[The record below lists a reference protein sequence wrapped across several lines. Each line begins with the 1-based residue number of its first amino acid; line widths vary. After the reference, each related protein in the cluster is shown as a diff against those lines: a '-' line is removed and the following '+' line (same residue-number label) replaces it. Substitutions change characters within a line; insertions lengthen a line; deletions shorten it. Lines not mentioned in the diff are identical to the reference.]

1 MIDQASM
8 SSKDAGN
15 HGDASAALL
24 SDHNQSVQAPSS
36 ENWLSTIVDYVPD
49 KLGAPKF
56 VSNVLPTLFKTAALF
71 YPGPVGAASYVAM
84 SALEQ
89 AHPGDTLGNQAE
101 DLALGATKGALMA
114 GAFRAT
120 AELPTNA
127 IGLAGRGVTL
137 GVASRFLDAGLDRHT
152 YVNPNTGAFDFS
164 NGFSNVLKTTFQPG
178 ALAIDAAT
186 FAVAGGLAK
195 QVGVLTKGALA
206 TNYAATNAITGGIF
220 GFSSGAVGELRQE
233 QLKNQSISPLSI
245 FGQGLESGA
254 VMAVA
259 AIPGGLKMQ
268 HDFNMA
274 SSAQDSNDSAS
285 ANGRRIIPGPG
296 RDQQPMRSNAQV
308 ADQNSDRSEAGANTT
323 ATTMGSDSSS
333 SGAKSTDAVVTESAQ
348 GSDVSKSATDSSTD
362 AEGEGRGPT
371 FAKPTDS
378 VPRVEFRMDQD
389 GNMLLNPGNFKIQV
403 NGERI
408 PAGQE
413 TSIKP
418 SDSVQVDLG
427 DRYDMWKTLSLGKAG
442 NDATIEG
449 FPIAPSRSV
458 LFDFS
463 ALNYM
468 PDAKTDA
475 NGTLAIQP
483 THWEQQEGSTVNY
496 PEPGSAIKV
505 DAQGNM
511 VLSTKIPHFYKV
523 NGQFVDKGETPIHF
537 GDKLETD
544 VGDRY
549 AIWKP
554 LNWSTIYGQ
563 PAIEGRA
570 LPAGRELRFDPSVW
584 DQNPKSALDPQG
596 RMVVSGP
603 HFKLYLVDD
612 DY

>member
-1 MIDQASM
+1 MGATFMIDQASM

-24 SDHNQSVQAPSS
+24 SDHNQSAQAPSS
-36 ENWLSTIVDYVPD
+36 ESWLSTIVDYVPN
-49 KLGAPKF
+49 KLGAPKI

-84 SALEQ
+84 SALDQ

-152 YVNPNTGAFDFS
+152 YIDPNTGAVDFS
-164 NGFSNVLKTTFQPG
+164 NGFSNVLKSTFQPG

-186 FAVAGGLAK
+186 FAVAGGFAK
-195 QVGVLTKGALA
+195 QASMLTKGALA

-254 VMAVA
+254 IMAVA
-259 AIPGGLKMQ
+259 SIPGGLKMQ
-268 HDFNMA
+268 HDFNVA
-274 SSAQDSNDSAS
+274 SPAQDSNDSAGAKGPQNHS
-285 ANGRRIIPGPG
+285 WPG

-308 ADQNSDRSEAGANTT
+308 ADQNSDGAETGANKT
-323 ATTMGSDSSS
+323 AATIVSDSSS
-333 SGAKSTDAVVTESAQ
+333 TDAKATDAVV
-348 GSDVSKSATDSSTD
+348 SATDSSTD

-389 GNMLLNPGNFKIQV
+389 GNMLLNPGNFKFQV

-427 DRYDMWKTLSLGKAG
+427 DRYDMWKTLALGKAG
-442 NDATIEG
+442 NDTTIEG

-475 NGTLAIQP
+475 NGTLAIKP
-483 THWEQQEGSTVNY
+483 THWEQEGSTVNY

-511 VLSTKIPHFYKV
+511 ALSTKIPHFYKV

-544 VGDRY
+544 VGDQY

-570 LPAGRELRFDPSVW
+570 LPAGRELRFDPTVW
-584 DQNPKSALDPQG
+584 DQNPKSAVDPQG
-596 RMVVSGP
+596 RLVVSGP